1 MAVLKDA
8 DEQDVLLGINP
19 DSALLNRLAGT
30 DVLITLPRPKPIL
43 QHLAPEVLAKLCLQN
58 GANNLAMH
66 VSNIDPA
73 SQQ

>member
-58 GANNLAMH
+58 GADKLATH
-66 VSNIDPA
+66 LSGIGPA
-73 SQQ
+73 QK